1 MLGWSSHPQRVVTHP
16 IAWEDCAMACP
27 AFDVTVKD
35 VKATLAK
42 VKAAVSKAGGSFSGD
57 DTKGTI
63 TINGVVKIPIPF
75 VDDVTYTIK
84 TTYTVEDKTIT
95 IINDIKT
102 NSPDRV
108 NCDVIQKQI
117 KDWMK

>member
-1 MLGWSSHPQRVVTHP
+1 
-16 IAWEDCAMACP
+16 MACP
-27 AFDVTVKD
+27 AFSVTVKD

-42 VKAAVSKAGGSFSGD
+42 VKSEVAKAKGSFSGD
-57 DTKGTI
+57 ETKGTI
-63 TINGVVKIPIPF
+63 TISGVVKIPIPF
-75 VDDVTYTIK
+75 VDDVTYTI
-84 TTYTVEDKTIT
+84 TTKYTVEDKTIT

-117 KDWMK
+117 RDWMK